1 MLWVKNIW
9 KKYMQTEK
17 EKMLEAVHEFE
28 QRMLFH
34 VIEHGSVK
42 KYIDYLSKEEHK
54 KWVLKQNKVT

>member
-1 MLWVKNIW
+1 
-9 KKYMQTEK
+9 MQTEK